1 MSLRYPY
8 DSAAAESRE
17 ELAGTALH
25 RGAVREPA
33 AHQCYLVRENEGREC
48 RRRSDQ
54 SLSARLSVPGVL
66 LVRGR
71 SALRVGAGFAAQPAL
86 VTLARA
92 VPVTAGEKVLGG
104 SFRKMGA
111 RVSSRIRVVPP
122 RCYTARGLK
131 REKHRGGGGWLV
143 FIFEEWPSRG
153 DSLAGGGDGRKAER
167 PVERSVGLW

>member
-1 MSLRYPY
+1 M
-8 DSAAAESRE
+8 
-17 ELAGTALH
+17 
-25 RGAVREPA
+25 
-33 AHQCYLVRENEGREC
+33 RENEGREC

-131 REKHRGGGGWLV
+131 REKHRGGGDGWFLSLRSGQAEGTRWQV
-143 FIFEEWPSRG
+143 EETAATRSGRG
-153 DSLAGGGDGRKAER
+153 KVRGFMVPGWAWAAAALQSH
-167 PVERSVGLW
+167 VCF